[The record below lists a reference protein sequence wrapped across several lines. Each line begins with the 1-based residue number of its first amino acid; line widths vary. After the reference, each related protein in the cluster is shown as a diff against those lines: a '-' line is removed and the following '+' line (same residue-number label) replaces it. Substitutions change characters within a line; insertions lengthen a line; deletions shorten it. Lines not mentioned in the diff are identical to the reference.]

1 MHHILSQSHI
11 STQGRVNPRRRVLK
25 FTEMRGDLGWRGLV
39 GGTEAIS
46 PGVSRE
52 PASHLRVSGGGG
64 LFKSSSPCPHHTC
77 IIRGVGA
84 AKEGLLLTGTTL
96 PPSFSLEVWDLGQ
109 DSECQGGTASWGH
122 CEKDCPQGPA
132 MTGCTGIS
140 QPRAEEE
147 PSAKD
152 RHHPVRSCRV
162 QGSLPRMHRCG
173 HVIEISCA
181 CRPGPG
187 GGSQLATVRG

>member
-1 MHHILSQSHI
+1 
-11 STQGRVNPRRRVLK
+11 
-25 FTEMRGDLGWRGLV
+25 MRGDLGWRGLV

-46 PGVSRE
+46 PGVSRK

-147 PSAKD
+147 PPAKD
-152 RHHPVRSCRV
+152 RHHRQELQGARKPPKDAQTWPCDRNQLCMQARPRWREPACHSERLNNSRWKHPRSDL
-162 QGSLPRMHRCG
+162 QNL
-173 HVIEISCA
+173 
-181 CRPGPG
+181 
-187 GGSQLATVRG
+187 